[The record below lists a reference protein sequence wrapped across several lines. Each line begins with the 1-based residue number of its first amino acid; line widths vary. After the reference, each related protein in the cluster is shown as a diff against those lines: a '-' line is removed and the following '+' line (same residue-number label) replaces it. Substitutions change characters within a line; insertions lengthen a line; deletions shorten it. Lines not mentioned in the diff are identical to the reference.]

1 MRILLVI
8 MLIIAAALFIY
19 LNERYLERRSL
30 RDALTKGKKHRDINM
45 NHLKYN
51 NNER

>member
-30 RDALTKGKKHRDINM
+30 RDAFLKHR
-45 NHLKYN
+45 K
-51 NNER
+51 NER